1 MTTIRDEGPLDAD
14 AIRRVNDQ
22 AFGQPDE
29 GVLVDAL
36 RARGAMSV
44 SLVAEIDG
52 EIVGHILMSPAAI
65 ADVPGAALGP
75 MAVAPPHQ
83 RCGLGSQLVTRA
95 LERLRERHCPFVVVL
110 GHPRFYPRFGFT
122 PARTAGVTC
131 RWDVPAD
138 VFMIAVLD
146 PAIAGRLHGRAEYQP
161 EFSAFD

>member
-36 RARGAMSV
+36 RARGAVSV
-44 SLVAEIDG
+44 SLVAEIGG
-52 EIVGHILMSPAAI
+52 EIVGHILMSPATI

-75 MAVAPPHQ
+75 MAVVPSHQ
-83 RCGLGSQLVTRA
+83 REGIGSQLVTQA
-95 LERLRERHCPFVVVL
+95 LERLREARCPFVVVL

-122 PARTAGVTC
+122 PARAAGVTC
-131 RWDVPAD
+131 RWDVPAE
-138 VFMIAVLD
+138 VFMLNVLD
-146 PAIAGRLHGRAEYQP
+146 PGIAERLHGRTEYQP